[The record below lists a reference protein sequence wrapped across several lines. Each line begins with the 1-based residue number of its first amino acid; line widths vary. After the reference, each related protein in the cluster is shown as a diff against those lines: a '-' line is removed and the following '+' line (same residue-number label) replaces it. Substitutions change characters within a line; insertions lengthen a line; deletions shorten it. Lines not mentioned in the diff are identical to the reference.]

1 MLAQCRVK
9 SVCIRGNYEVL
20 QGVDGLVTVKEWNL
34 FESPG
39 FEKME
44 GLMKSPFVFGG
55 RNILSITGIKSKG
68 FTFFGIVTGT
78 NQPFTN
84 SPAIP

>member
-39 FEKME
+39 FEME
-44 GLMKSPFVFGG
+44 GLMKSPIVFGG

>member
-1 MLAQCRVK
+1 M
-9 SVCIRGNYEVL
+9 L
-20 QGVDGLVTVKEWNL
+20 QGVYGLVIVTEWNL
-34 FESPG
+34 FESLD

-44 GLMKSPFVFGG
+44 ELMKSPIVFGG

-68 FTFFGIVTGT
+68 FTYFGIGKGT

-84 SPAIP
+84 SPVIP